1 MRALSAASNAE
12 FSDVRFLLTDM
23 DETLTYQGRLSAST
37 YSALERLQGAG
48 VRVIPVT
55 AATAG
60 WCDQMARMW
69 PVDGVIGENGGLY
82 FRRGEGP
89 HEVIRE
95 FWHGASE
102 RVATKV

>member
-48 VRVIPVT
+48 V
-55 AATAG
+55 
-60 WCDQMARMW
+60 
-69 PVDGVIGENGGLY
+69 
-82 FRRGEGP
+82 
-89 HEVIRE
+89 
-95 FWHGASE
+95 
-102 RVATKV
+102 